1 VSFTITI
8 KINYLDFGIPVA
20 LSFSTNMNFQILEE
34 VKRMRKKII
43 GLVSIGLALGVTFF
57 AAPSVSQAVI
67 ITSVSVSVGGT
78 TFCDT
83 TGACTNKIWNLG
95 GGVNIGTGSTAP
107 LILTQ
112 NQAGTAGFNFDT
124 SDIAGLTG
132 ASPAPT
138 VTVNGNL
145 FTDSAKVLSNLGTDP
160 LGPEH
165 NEAVDWGTAIGTLGG
180 IRVWVGYADNAHTN
194 PCNDVDTNCL
204 PENPW
209 QGNPGATFLGS
220 SFAGGPSGCART
232 GITSCFDAGAIRIEA
247 VSAVP
252 EPSVLLLLGTGLVG
266 LAAWRRK
273 YLQKSA

>member
-1 VSFTITI
+1 
-8 KINYLDFGIPVA
+8 
-20 LSFSTNMNFQILEE
+20 
-34 VKRMRKKII
+34 MRKII
-43 GLVSIGLALGVTFF
+43 GLVSIASLALGVPFF
-57 AAPSVSQAVI
+57 VAPSVSQAVTI
-67 ITSVSVSVGGT
+67 NNVTVVVGGS
-78 TFCDT
+78 TFSGCVT
-83 TGACTNKIWNLG
+83 AALCTNKIWDLG
-95 GGVNIGTGSTAP
+95 ATGVDIGTGSTAP

-112 NQAGTAGFNFDT
+112 NQGGTAGFNFDT

-160 LGPEH
+160 LGAAHE
-165 NEAVDWGTAIGTLGG
+165 EAVDWGTAIGTVGA

-209 QGNPGATFLGS
+209 QGTPGATFLGS
-220 SFAGGPSGCART
+220 SFAGGPSGCARP
-232 GITSCFDAGAIRIEA
+232 GITSCFDAGAVRIEA
-247 VSAVP
+247 VSGVP
-252 EPSVLLLLGTGLVG
+252 EPSALLLLGTGLVG

-273 YLQKSA
+273 HLQTNA